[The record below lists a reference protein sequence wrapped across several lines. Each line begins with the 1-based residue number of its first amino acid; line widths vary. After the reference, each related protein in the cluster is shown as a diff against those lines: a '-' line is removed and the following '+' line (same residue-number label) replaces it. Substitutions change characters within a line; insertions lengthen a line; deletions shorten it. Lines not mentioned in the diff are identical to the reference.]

1 MTTHHETSEQPR
13 TRRRG
18 ADLERA
24 ILDAAWEQ
32 LVSEGYGRFTI
43 DAVAAR
49 AGTSKPVLYR
59 RWSNREELFTAAIRH
74 YGTTSAP
81 PAPDSGSLRD
91 DVLAALR
98 WSNTRDN
105 HVATLLGAMMSNH
118 FDEIGMTP
126 AQLRSVLIGGRRNS
140 VEQAVDRAVERG
152 DIDPSRL
159 TPRIIGLPFA
169 LFRNEYFMT
178 LEPVP
183 DEVLQ
188 EIVDDIFI
196 PLVQPD
202 TPHQTSAESTDTEP
216 S

>member
-1 MTTHHETSEQPR
+1 MTQGDTSEPTR

-24 ILDAAWEQ
+24 ILEAGWDQ
-32 LVSEGYGRFTI
+32 LVEEGYGNFTI
-43 DAVAAR
+43 DTVASR

-59 RWSNREELFTAAIRH
+59 RWKNREELFTAAVRH
-74 YGTTSAP
+74 YGATRAAP
-81 PAPDSGSLRD
+81 TPDTGSLRD
-91 DVLAALR
+91 DVLCALR

-105 HVATLLGAMMSNH
+105 HVATLLAAMMSSH
-118 FDEIGMTP
+118 FEEIGMTP
-126 AQLRSVLIGGRRNS
+126 AQLRSVLIGGRRSS

-152 DIDPSRL
+152 DIDPAHL

-169 LFRNEYFMT
+169 LFRNEYFMS

-188 EIVDDIFI
+188 EIVDDIFM
-196 PLVQPD
+196 PLVQPEG
-202 TPHQTSAESTDTEP
+202 SA
-216 S
+216 